1 MNLVFFVLIFR
12 NFFEQYNWTIA
23 FLLINYYLYFFQSSD
38 QQYYLVSLNG
48 NDANAKP
55 VFAILAKKKNWKF
68 EDKIFIIIIYVWN
81 TNKIEWN
88 KLFIFSHPVYA
99 SVKIK
104 RAWRKQDKLTSM
116 SEKTTE

>member
-1 MNLVFFVLIFR
+1 MQSRSLLFLQKRKTENLK
-12 NFFEQYNWTIA
+12 TK
-23 FLLINYYLYFFQSSD
+23 YF
-38 QQYYLVSLNG
+38 
-48 NDANAKP
+48 
-55 VFAILAKKKNWKF
+55 
-68 EDKIFIIIIYVWN
+68 FIIIYLWN